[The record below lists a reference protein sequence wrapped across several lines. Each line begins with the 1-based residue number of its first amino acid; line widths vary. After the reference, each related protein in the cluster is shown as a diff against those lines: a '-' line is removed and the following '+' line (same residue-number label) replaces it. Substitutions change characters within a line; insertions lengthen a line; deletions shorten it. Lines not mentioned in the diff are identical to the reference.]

1 MSDPEVRV
9 RIAPSPTG
17 DPHVGTAYIALFNYC
32 FAKSQGGK
40 FILRI
45 EDTDQ
50 ARSTK
55 ESEEAIFRAIRW
67 VGLPYDEGPDIGGP
81 YGPYRQSERTAIY
94 QEHANL
100 LLARGTA
107 YRCFCTEQ
115 KLVEA
120 HKTSKERS
128 ETLNALI
135 KEITTPLKKILNAK
149 PKPGS
154 SAPPEDSQKL
164 ADAAA
169 QISVATGLP
178 LEESEAPAAYF
189 DRARSVASFVGYDR
203 TCRRLTKADSDTRA
217 KAGESFVIRLAMPE
231 TGKTIVKDRLRGDV
245 EFLNLIIDDQVLMKS
260 DGFPTYH
267 LANIVDDHLM
277 KITHVIRAEEWVSS
291 TPKHVALYVAFGWVA
306 PQWIHMP
313 LLRNKDKSKIS
324 KRKNPVSLDYYR
336 DAGILPEALRNFLGL
351 MGWAIAGD
359 REKFTLEEMIAKFQQ
374 PEKGIDAVHL
384 GGPVFD
390 LEKLWALNGVYIREL
405 AGVVAPGQ
413 PADTNASGNAEK
425 LLARLVEWRLGKDFL
440 LKLVPLVAA
449 RMTTLADF
457 IPGTE
462 FFFAGDLNVKA
473 LAAEAVPK
481 GSAARDT
488 ADLLLAYAEL
498 LDGVRSFTAT
508 TLETITREFCTSKAI
523 EPKLLFMSLRVTLTG
538 RSATPP
544 LFETMEVLGKE
555 LSRRRLRTMAEQLLE
570 KAKKDEE
577 EAKKTAPKA

>member
-115 KLVEA
+115 QLTDSRKVSE
-120 HKTSKERS
+120 ERS
-128 ETLNALI
+128 KKLNDFI
-135 KEITTPLKKILNAK
+135 KETVAPLKKILNAK

-169 QISVATGLP
+169 QIVAATCLP
-178 LEESEAPAAYF
+178 LDEHETPAAYF
-189 DRARSVASFVGYDR
+189 DRARSVASFIGYDR
-203 TCRRLTKADSDTRA
+203 TCRRLKQADSDTRA
-217 KAGESFVIRLAMPE
+217 KDKEPFVIRLAMPE

-245 EFLNLIIDDQVLMKS
+245 EFLNLQIDDQVLMKS

-291 TPKHVALYVAFGWVA
+291 TPKHVALYEAFGWEA

-351 MGWAIAGD
+351 MGWAISGD
-359 REKFTLEEMIAKFQQ
+359 REKFTLEEMIKKFT
-374 PEKGIDAVHL
+374 ETDKGIDAVHL

-425 LLARLVEWRLGKDFL
+425 LLERLLEWRLGKDFL

-473 LAAEAVPK
+473 LAADVVPK
-481 GSAARDT
+481 GAATRDI
-488 ADLLLAYAEL
+488 ADLLLAYAEV
-498 LDGVRSFTAT
+498 LDGVRAFTAT
-508 TLETITREFCTSKAI
+508 ALEAITREFCSTKAI
-523 EPKLLFMSLRVTLTG
+523 EPKLLFMSLRVSLTG

-570 KAKKDEE
+570 NAKKEEE
-577 EAKKTAPKA
+577 EAKKLLPKP